1 MSLCLLLS
9 LQLCVNAFAQQD
21 KADYYTAKSYQFAGI
36 TLPYRELDLNQEMD
50 GASVLVIQLHGGT
63 ARGNDNI
70 AQLNATAV
78 DCVEQYLVE
87 HGMKAIFLLPQCAA
101 DRVWNESPRSVATPM
116 TAVLRNWLRHF
127 VSQNDVDTDRIYIT
141 GYSAGGSGTWRMLND
156 NTTTFAAACVA
167 AANPLMV
174 TAENVKETPVYAI
187 AGSADNIMDAT
198 RISDFVNSLIEL
210 GGDAK
215 FDLLDGQDHFGTCNT
230 AFTTE
235 RLEWMFSH
243 SRGDNT
249 GIVTLVGD
257 LNSDGVV
264 DVIDLN
270 IIINIMLDDAHQ
282 ASDYSGNADLNG
294 DDNVDVSDINAVINI
309 ILGKE

>member
-50 GASVLVIQLHGGT
+50 GASVLVIQLHGGS

-116 TAVLRNWLRHF
+116 TVVLRNWILYF
-127 VSQNDVDTDRIYIT
+127 LSQNDVDTDRIYIT

-156 NTTTFAAACVA
+156 NTTTFAAACIA
-167 AANPLMV
+167 AANPIMV

-187 AGSADNIMDAT
+187 AGSDDNIMDAT
-198 RISDFVNSLIEL
+198 RISDFVNSVIEM

-215 FDLLDGQDHFGTCNT
+215 FDLLNGQDHFGTCDT

-235 RLEWMFSH
+235 RLDWMFAH
-243 SRGDNT
+243 SRNNDSGV
-249 GIVTLVGD
+249 VTLMGDINGDGDVDGND
-257 LNSDGVV
+257 LNV
-264 DVIDLN
+264 L
-270 IIINIMLDDAHQ
+270 
-282 ASDYSGNADLNG
+282 
-294 DDNVDVSDINAVINI
+294 INI

>member
-1 MSLCLLLS
+1 MFLCLLLS

-116 TAVLRNWLRHF
+116 TVVLRNWLRHF
-127 VSQNDVDTDRIYIT
+127 VSQNDIDTCRIYIT

-187 AGSADNIMDAT
+187 AGSDDNIMDAS

-215 FDLLDGQDHFGTCNT
+215 FDLLDGQDHFGTCDT

-235 RLEWMFSH
+235 RLDWMFSH
-243 SRGDNT
+243 SRCDNT
-249 GIVTLVGD
+249 GMVGD
-257 LNSDGVV
+257 LNNDGTV
-264 DVIDLN
+264 DVADVN
-270 IIINIMLDDAHQ
+270 II
-282 ASDYSGNADLNG
+282 
-294 DDNVDVSDINAVINI
+294 INI
-309 ILGKE
+309 ILGKGHSLRH

>member
-101 DRVWNESPRSVATPM
+101 DRVWNESPHSVSTPM
-116 TAVLRNWLRHF
+116 TAVLRNWLRYF

-187 AGSADNIMDAT
+187 AGSDDNIMDAI

-210 GGDAK
+210 GDDAK
-215 FDLLDGQDHFGTCNT
+215 FDLLDGQDHFGTCDT
-230 AFTTE
+230 AFTSE
-235 RLEWMFSH
+235 RLDWLFSH
-243 SRGDNT
+243 SRGVNT
-249 GIVTLVGD
+249 GIVTMVG
-257 LNSDGVV
+257 
-264 DVIDLN
+264 
-270 IIINIMLDDAHQ
+270 
-282 ASDYSGNADLNG
+282 DLNG
-294 DDNVDVSDINAVINI
+294 DDAVDIADVNICINI
-309 ILGKE
+309 ILGTNNDPDATALTDLNGDGTVDISDVNAIINIILAN

>member
-1 MSLCLLLS
+1 MALCLLMS

-36 TLPYRELDLNQEMD
+36 TLPYRELDLNQEKE
-50 GASVLVIQLHGGT
+50 GSSILVIQLHGGS

-87 HGMKAIFLLPQCAA
+87 YEMKAIFLLPQCAA
-101 DRVWNESPRSVATPM
+101 DRVWNESPQSVTTPM
-116 TAVLRNWLRHF
+116 TAVLRNWLRYF
-127 VSQNDVDTDRIYIT
+127 VSQNDVDTNRIYIT

-187 AGSADNIMDAT
+187 AGSADKIMDAT

-210 GGDAK
+210 GGDAM
-215 FDLLDGQDHFGTCNT
+215 FDLLVGQDHFGTCDT

-235 RLEWMFSH
+235 RLDWMFSH
-243 SRGDNT
+243 SRNNDS
-249 GIVTLVGD
+249 GIVPLVGD
-257 LNSDGVV
+257 
-264 DVIDLN
+264 
-270 IIINIMLDDAHQ
+270 
-282 ASDYSGNADLNG
+282 NG
-294 DDNVDVSDINAVINI
+294 DAKPKTSQRYNLMGQPVGTDHKGFVVEK
-309 ILGKE
+309 GKKIFVK